1 MPRTPQFKQVRNGKW
16 LFIGIPVRGALKL
29 PRNYLL
35 HKAAPIREKWEENP
49 VHDFIKL
56 KE

>member
-35 HKAAPIREKWEENP
+35 HKAAPIREKWEEHP
-49 VHDFIKL
+49 IHDFKKL